1 MNYKFLCSS
10 RDGKRNILS
19 SKCFAMVEVQKMSV
33 DLKNRKL
40 TNIPLYIKRLYFAQ
54 IQFVNED
61 GRKGRVYELEK
72 GPNESRTYSS
82 V

>member
-1 MNYKFLCSS
+1 
-10 RDGKRNILS
+10 
-19 SKCFAMVEVQKMSV
+19 MSV